1 MDETILFKGDIEVAR
16 LPLQMTWLHVCVA
29 VSCDK
34 RQLSAVFNGVKVLDT
49 QFEGTDCPTS
59 LVGNLVLMKAF
70 LASGIWMQARG
81 RVTNVNVFSGLMSQ
95 DQMVSRTSGEECGK
109 QDGDLLSWKDS
120 SWSLRGNDTKWM
132 DVSVEDL
139 CLEFSS
145 IQLFTTSGVKEPDDC
160 KYLCQRM
167 HKDGRMASVETTD
180 LFTKLK
186 ERVRSIPNT
195 ASDVMWL
202 PISKQKDIWVDSHTG
217 TRISKT
223 AFNPGYPVNDTNQEC
238 GVYTPRSEGYI
249 NYECSTVGATGGA
262 RGWYCVCHF
271 PKHPFL
277 TLRGRCKDS
286 FLDETYLPQN
296 SPLDGETTFYG
307 NTKTIARFL
316 REDNRWRVESSF
328 YKTTALSKEISGRF
342 MLGKQNWTIDGDSKK
357 CHNGKPYIAE
367 MKLTRCTEGEF
378 TCDDGQCIEM
388 ERRCDQVTGREPNCR
403 DESDENGCQL
413 IVFKNNYNKNI
424 PPIGQAN
431 DGSVVPADVS
441 ISITLM
447 KVVEIEEVEH
457 SIHLQ
462 FEISLKWKEIRV
474 KYKNLKDKTSL
485 NALTDDDILN
495 LWLPRLRY
503 ENTDQKVSTRLGE
516 YGNGEWI
523 TTVTVTREGNF
534 TRSGFGE
541 VDEAELFEGANNR
554 LTMNQTYTW
563 EFQCNYKLQL
573 YPFDTQVIRLR
584 ILFSPSQECKIEMGV
599 ATLASD
605 TVRLFTNKV
614 IRQDIVK
621 HRF

>member
-1 MDETILFKGDIEVAR
+1 MIKEIDLITQDRSILRYIWLSATEGDNNQKLAR
-16 LPLQMTWLHVCVA
+16 LDHWPETELVENERKKLEAIETVWRDFYTGQRLDNWSKPYLRGSDLEYTDIYNCMIGAMSQPWHISWQEWHCLTYDNSCPCSYSIQPLLRLRGTCSPLTDYLFSPKQLPGNPGNMILLGQMTTRIEYNDTSSQWVLTDAMSDVTA
-29 VSCDK
+29 VS
-34 RQLSAVFNGVKVLDT
+34 RA
-49 QFEGTDCPTS
+49 
-59 LVGNLVLMKAF
+59 
-70 LASGIWMQARG
+70 
-81 RVTNVNVFSGLMSQ
+81 
-95 DQMVSRTSGEECGK
+95 
-109 QDGDLLSWKDS
+109 
-120 SWSLRGNDTKWM
+120 
-132 DVSVEDL
+132 
-139 CLEFSS
+139 
-145 IQLFTTSGVKEPDDC
+145 
-160 KYLCQRM
+160 
-167 HKDGRMASVETTD
+167 
-180 LFTKLK
+180 TKLSYLLGK
-186 ERVRSIPNT
+186 HKWTISN
-195 ASDVMWL
+195 DV
-202 PISKQKDIWVDSHTG
+202 
-217 TRISKT
+217 
-223 AFNPGYPVNDTNQEC
+223 
-238 GVYTPRSEGYI
+238 
-249 NYECSTVGATGGA
+249 YECN
-262 RGWYCVCHF
+262 
-271 PKHPFL
+271 
-277 TLRGRCKDS
+277 
-286 FLDETYLPQN
+286 E
-296 SPLDGETTFYG
+296 
-307 NTKTIARFL
+307 
-316 REDNRWRVESSF
+316 
-328 YKTTALSKEISGRF
+328 
-342 MLGKQNWTIDGDSKK
+342 
-357 CHNGKPYIAE
+357 GKPYTT
-367 MKLTRCTEGEF
+367 MLKLTGCKEEGEF

-462 FEISLKWKEIRV
+462 FEISLQWKEIRV

-563 EFQCNYKLQL
+563 EFQCKYKLQH
-573 YPFDTQVIRLR
+573 YPFDTQVIKLR

-614 IRQDIVK
+614 KTQS
-621 HRF
+621 

>member
-1 MDETILFKGDIEVAR
+1 MMLSSSLFCLLTATE
-16 LPLQMTWLHVCVA
+16 
-29 VSCDK
+29 
-34 RQLSAVFNGVKVLDT
+34 LS
-49 QFEGTDCPTS
+49 
-59 LVGNLVLMKAF
+59 
-70 LASGIWMQARG
+70 
-81 RVTNVNVFSGLMSQ
+81 
-95 DQMVSRTSGEECGK
+95 
-109 QDGDLLSWKDS
+109 
-120 SWSLRGNDTKWM
+120 
-132 DVSVEDL
+132 
-139 CLEFSS
+139 
-145 IQLFTTSGVKEPDDC
+145 
-160 KYLCQRM
+160 YL
-167 HKDGRMASVETTD
+167 
-180 LFTKLK
+180 
-186 ERVRSIPNT
+186 
-195 ASDVMWL
+195 
-202 PISKQKDIWVDSHTG
+202 
-217 TRISKT
+217 
-223 AFNPGYPVNDTNQEC
+223 
-238 GVYTPRSEGYI
+238 
-249 NYECSTVGATGGA
+249 
-262 RGWYCVCHF
+262 
-271 PKHPFL
+271 
-277 TLRGRCKDS
+277 
-286 FLDETYLPQN
+286 
-296 SPLDGETTFYG
+296 
-307 NTKTIARFL
+307 
-316 REDNRWRVESSF
+316 
-328 YKTTALSKEISGRF
+328 
-342 MLGKQNWTIDGDSKK
+342 LGKHNWTISKDAYK
-357 CHNGKPYIAE
+357 CNRGKPYTTTL
-367 MKLTRCTEGEF
+367 KLTGCKEGEF

-388 ERRCDQVTGREPNCR
+388 KRRCDQVTGKEPNCR
-403 DESDENGCQL
+403 DESDEDGCQL
-413 IVFKNNYNKNI
+413 VVFKNSYNKNI

-447 KVVEIEEVEH
+447 KVGEIQEVEH

-462 FEISLKWKEIRV
+462 FEISLQWKEIRV

-563 EFQCNYKLQL
+563 EFQCKYKLQH
-573 YPFDTQVIRLR
+573 YPFDTQVIKLR